1 MTNKDT
7 ILHISESEDLNYLVS
22 ILELITKKI
31 NIDTVSGMAASES
44 KTPRCIRISNQYKK
58 VQIGRAKLVVKGLQE
73 NLPF

>member
-31 NIDTVSGMAASES
+31 NIDTVSGMAASEA
-44 KTPRCIRISNQYKK
+44 KTPRGIRISNQYKK